1 MKHISKRHPQYAALI
16 PALLAVSACSPTGF
30 SAGAPSEH
38 IPQSYEE
45 TSSTAASTSTLGGSA
60 IRIAATPGSVDSLDS
75 VATSGSVTHDT
86 GRIELD
92 DGTYLF
98 IDADGF
104 DVAGALDDGAGAT
117 GARFDTGAA
126 ASFTGSYA
134 YVIPY
139 SFEYLDGTVAHTSAG
154 AAGIVTASSDMPS
167 GGSAVYSGESSVLA
181 GPTGGAS
188 LYNYAN
194 GESTV
199 TVDFGAGTV
208 DVLMGAF
215 AEINRAGVIVAAA
228 DAPLDQV
235 QGTGLLIS
243 GVHFTGGNW
252 VTLKDGVVVNAV
264 GAGAVITSNG
274 TFFGYDASISGPDE
288 VAGVV
293 SALSPTGLLAGIY
306 IAD

>member
-1 MKHISKRHPQYAALI
+1 MKHISKYPPQYAAL
-16 PALLAVSACSPTGF
+16 LAISACSPTGF

-45 TSSTAASTSTLGGSA
+45 TSSVAASTSTLGGSA
-60 IRIAATPGSVDSLDS
+60 IRIATAPGSDAMASLDS
-75 VATSGSVTHDT
+75 VATTGSVTHDT

-104 DVAGALDDGAGAT
+104 TPTGALDDGAGAT
-117 GARFDTGAA
+117 GARIDTGLGAV
-126 ASFTGSYA
+126 FTGSYA

-139 SFEYLDGTVAHTSAG
+139 SFDYLDGMVHTSVG
-154 AAGIVTASSDMPS
+154 AAGMVTASSDMPS
-167 GGSAVYSGESSVLA
+167 DGSAVYTGESALLA
-181 GPTGGAS
+181 GLTAGAG

-215 AEINRAGVIVAAA
+215 AEVNSGGVIVAAA

-235 QGTGLLIS
+235 HGTGLLIS
-243 GVHFTGGNW
+243 GAHFTGGNW
-252 VTLKDGVVVNAV
+252 VTLKDGVVVDAV

-293 SALSPTGLLAGIY
+293 SALSPTGLLLGIY
-306 IAD
+306 IVD